1 MSQRPSGTADFP
13 IQMPPVPQKEFI
25 LNETK
30 YFAEQ
35 TANLSLFSICLKTL
49 VQYKFYYI
57 QSD

>member
-1 MSQRPSGTADFP
+1 MADFP

-35 TANLSLFSICLKTL
+35 RAHQLCFST
-49 VQYKFYYI
+49 
-57 QSD
+57 